1 MRKRIE
7 GKGITPFDISKT
19 TGKKNEMEC
28 RAAISHLADLCD
40 RSAAVLALSS
50 SDFRRYDGIPAAS
63 SRQPRGA
70 TRRYTPTL
78 MALFPRC

>member
-50 SDFRRYDGIPAAS
+50 SGFCRSDGTSAACRRRLLGGS
-63 SRQPRGA
+63 QEVLCV
-70 TRRYTPTL
+70 RR
-78 MALFPRC
+78 R